1 MSKGVKNNAF
11 LNNTNITSVEFG
23 GDCSYVGNSAF
34 RGCTSLKE
42 INADNKLTE
51 VKKYAFANTNLRSVT
66 FNNLKTIEPHAFE
79 DCVEL
84 SSITIQR
91 CNTIGSSAFK
101 GCKNLNTVNNKKFT
115 ITPTVIYDEAFK
127 GCKNLNN
134 ISLEYCNDIKTMAF
148 QNCIGLTK
156 ISLNGCINIGSSAF
170 KGCENLSQIS
180 LSVCSNI
187 YEDAFVNCTNL
198 TRVYIPNTSIF
209 AELKDRYAFCKKTE
223 NEEYIPK
230 LENEECIL
238 KSNEHFNTYFYISPE
253 MINQYKE
260 KNYNGISNYWYYYK
274 NYMITTAKKNQIIY
288 KSKDKEIEELCNFN
302 SDIAIDVNEH
312 NYYTD
317 QDFGLITFKDTIE
330 KLDFDL
336 FTDDSKDDIT
346 SIDIPPECTE
356 IGEKMFEGYIN
367 LTNVTILTDSLLYIS
382 DFAFKDCKSLTSF
395 TIPDSVIGLGEGIFA
410 GCENLKRFEG
420 NYTKYDNKAI
430 VYNGILI
437 SVVPIDDSTTE
448 GRFYNISDIGEN
460 IQILGKSCFQG
471 CKKLRRVNIP
481 SNIEKIHDN
490 AFDGCVNLCEVH
502 FEGTTPPTLGKNV
515 FGEKVRSDF
524 KIFVPE
530 TSLSQY
536 YKKWGD
542 NYKSY
547 IYPKPTNNSVIYCVN
562 DGEPIL
568 KHKSSNIKD
577 FANGTYY
584 IIPNISNT
592 LPQKYFIGKSNV
604 TTVILNENIKVITEK
619 AFENCT
625 GLKYIYMPDTIMEI
639 HSSCFSG
646 CESLTR
652 IHIPSGLKSPSNYGF
667 TQNPNNILAQT
678 FQTTKTKFGTGIF
691 DGCKNLKEFGTYIK
705 GIVTDDNM
713 CYINNI
719 WTLKFFAQGGLQSD
733 ANSDS
738 DSDIDPIT
746 YEIPEN
752 IQIIDESVFRG
763 SNITSITLHE
773 NIKKIG
779 GYVFADCNELKEV
792 IFSPNNNIQTIPN
805 GAFKNCVNLK
815 NINLPN
821 TITQIGDY
829 AFNGC
834 RSLNISE
841 IPNTITQIGDYAF
854 NGCTLL
860 NISKIP
866 NSITSINKYVFAGCE
881 NLTQV
886 NINNVTT
893 INESAFSGCKKLN
906 TISFSNNS
914 KLSEINKNAFKE
926 CINLINISLPNN
938 LTTIGDN
945 AFENCKL
952 ENLILPNKL
961 TSIGNSA
968 FKGCSITNITFPDS
982 LTSIGNS
989 AFENAF
995 KEWFTILESSE
1006 PGEIIPLLYD
1016 VSIEIPSSV
1025 TNLGNCCFKNSG
1037 IHKLHIPI
1045 DCKISKI
1052 PEGMCENCEN
1062 LYDINILSTHI
1073 TTIDSNAFSGCVN
1086 LCRTGS
1092 GILNR
1097 GDLTLPNNITT
1108 INDYAFYECNYISS
1122 LKIPKNIKLLGNKC
1136 FATGINTQ
1144 FYIYTKTPPSFTI
1157 NKSPEPL
1164 NGVDEPKSKPF
1175 GDISVGGY
1183 LKLLPRINVPN
1194 SIYLTYIK
1202 DKYWK
1207 VYNRIIY
1214 SGFDEISQKG
1224 YHTQDDNSNFNDEI
1238 NNLPN
1243 IDPTYPPN
1251 N

>member
-1 MSKGVKNNAF
+1 MSDKGVKNNAF

-23 GDCSYVGNSAF
+23 GNCSYVGNSAF

-42 INADNKLTE
+42 INADNRLTE
-51 VKKYAFANTNLRSVT
+51 VKKYAFASTILRSVT

-79 DCVEL
+79 DCIEL

-115 ITPTVIYDEAFK
+115 LTPTVIYDEAFK

-156 ISLNGCINIGSSAF
+156 ISLNICINIGSSAF

-187 YEDAFVNCTNL
+187 YKDAFVNCINL
-198 TRVYIPNTSIF
+198 TRVYMPNTSIF
-209 AELKDRYAFCKKTE
+209 AELKDKYAFCKKTE

-230 LENEECIL
+230 LENEECIP

-253 MINQYKE
+253 MINQYKR

-288 KSKDKEIEELCNFN
+288 KSNDNKIKELYSFN
-302 SDIAIDVNEH
+302 SDSDSDNDINEH
-312 NYYTD
+312 IYNES
-317 QDFGLITFKDTIE
+317 QNFGLITFKSTIE
-330 KLDFDL
+330 KLNFEL
-336 FTDDSKDDIT
+336 FTDDSKNDIT

-367 LTNVTILTDSLLYIS
+367 LADVTTLTDSLLYIY
-382 DFAFKDCKSLTSF
+382 DFAFKDCESLTSF

-410 GCENLKRFEG
+410 GCKNLKRFEG

-437 SVVPIDDSTTE
+437 SVVPIDDSITE

-471 CKKLRRVNIP
+471 CEKLRRVNIP

-490 AFDGCVNLCEVH
+490 AFNGCVNLCEVH
-502 FEGTTPPTLGKNV
+502 FEGTTPPTLGENV
-515 FGEKVRSDF
+515 FGEVRSDF

-536 YKKWGD
+536 YRVWGD

-547 IYPKPTNNSVIYCVN
+547 IYPKPTNNTVIYCVN
-562 DGEPIL
+562 DGKPML
-568 KHKSSNIKD
+568 LSHASKN
-577 FANGTYY
+577 FANGKYY
-584 IIPNISNT
+584 IIPNISNI
-592 LPQKYFIGKSNV
+592 LPQNYFRGKSNV
-604 TTVILNENIKVITEK
+604 TTVILNENIKVINEN
-619 AFENCT
+619 AFKNCT
-625 GLKYIYMPDTIMEI
+625 GLEYIYMPDTIAEMN
-639 HSSCFSG
+639 SACFSG

-652 IHIPSGLKSPSNYGF
+652 IHIPSGLESPSNYGI
-667 TQNPNNILAQT
+667 TQNPNGILTQT

-713 CYINNI
+713 CYINDI

-746 YEIPEN
+746 YEIPKN
-752 IQIIDESVFRG
+752 IQKIDESVFRG

-779 GYVFADCNELKEV
+779 GYVFADCNKLEKV

-805 GAFKNCVNLK
+805 GAFENCVKL
-815 NINLPN
+815 NINLPD
-821 TITQIGDY
+821 TITK
-829 AFNGC
+829 
-834 RSLNISE
+834 
-841 IPNTITQIGDYAF
+841 IGDYAF
-854 NGCTLL
+854 NGCTSL

-866 NSITSINKYVFAGCE
+866 NSITSINKYVFAGCK
-881 NLTQV
+881 NLTKV
-886 NINNVTT
+886 NINNNVTT
-893 INESAFSGCKKLN
+893 IDEGAFSGCNNLN
-906 TISFSNNS
+906 TISFLDNS
-914 KLSEINKNAFKE
+914 KLSEINKNAFLN
-926 CINLINISLPNN
+926 CIDLINISFPND
-938 LTTIGDN
+938 LKTIGDN

-952 ENLILPNKL
+952 EFLTLPNKL

-995 KEWFTILESSE
+995 KEWSTILESSE
-1006 PGEIIPLLYD
+1006 PGETIPLLYD

-1037 IHKLHIPI
+1037 IRKLHIPT
-1045 DCKISKI
+1045 DCKISNI
-1052 PEGMCENCEN
+1052 PECMCENCEN

-1073 TTIDSNAFSGCVN
+1073 TTIDSNAFSGCTN

-1108 INDYAFYECNYISS
+1108 INDYAFYKCNYISS
-1122 LKIPKNIKLLGNKC
+1122 LKLPKNIKCLGDKC
-1136 FATGINTQ
+1136 LATGVNTQ
-1144 FYIYTKTPPSFTI
+1144 FYIYTENPPSFTI
-1157 NKSPEPL
+1157 NGTPEL
-1164 NGVDEPKSKPF
+1164 INGVDDPKSKPF
-1175 GDISVGGY
+1175 GDIDNVDFVSGY
-1183 LKLLPRINVPN
+1183 LKLPRINVPN
-1194 SIYLTYIK
+1194 GIYLTYIRNN
-1202 DKYWK
+1202 YWK

>member
-1 MSKGVKNNAF
+1 MGDKGVKNNAF

-156 ISLNGCINIGSSAF
+156 ISLNRCINIGSSAF

-187 YEDAFVNCTNL
+187 YEDAFVNCKNL
-198 TRVYIPNTSIF
+198 TRVYIPNTSPF
-209 AELKDRYAFCKKTE
+209 A
-223 NEEYIPK
+223 K
-230 LENEECIL
+230 LNSFSVFHM
-238 KSNEHFNTYFYISPE
+238 KSEDGKYNINTNTYFYISPNIIGE
-253 MINQYKE
+253 YK
-260 KNYNGISNYWYYYK
+260 KNKYWKEYID
-274 NYMITTAKKNQIIY
+274 YMITTAGEKQIIY
-288 KSKDKEIEELCNFN
+288 KSSRHAEEDLDNVIENLLDTTS
-302 SDIAIDVNEH
+302 SDSDDDGH
-312 NYYTD
+312 YYYRT
-317 QDFGLITFKDTIE
+317 QDFGLITFKSEIYILNF
-330 KLDFDL
+330 KL
-336 FTDDSKDDIT
+336 FTDESKQNIT
-346 SIDIPPECTE
+346 SIDIPPKCTK
-356 IGEKMFEGYIN
+356 IDKNMFEGYKN

-382 DFAFKDCKSLTSF
+382 DFAFKDCESLTSF

-410 GCENLKRFEG
+410 GCKNLKRFEG

-437 SVVPIDDSTTE
+437 SVVPIDDSITE

-471 CKKLRRVNIP
+471 CEKLRRVNIP

-490 AFDGCVNLCEVH
+490 AFDGCKNLCEVH
-502 FEGTTPPTLGKNV
+502 FEGTTPPTVGENV
-515 FGEKVRSDF
+515 FGEVRSDF

-536 YKKWGD
+536 YSVWGD

-568 KHKSSNIKD
+568 KHDSSNIKK
-577 FANGTYY
+577 FANGIYY
-584 IIPNISNT
+584 IIPKISNT
-592 LPQKYFIGKSNV
+592 LDQTFKGKSNV
-604 TTVILNENIKVITEK
+604 TTVILNENIKVISK
-619 AFENCT
+619 NAFEKCT
-625 GLKYIYMPDTIMEI
+625 GLEYIYMPDTIMEI
-639 HSSCFSG
+639 QSSCFSG

-652 IHIPSGLKSPSNYGF
+652 IHIPSGLESPSNYGI
-667 TQNPNNILAQT
+667 TQNNILTQT

-719 WTLKFFAQGGLQSD
+719 WTLKFFAQGGL
-733 ANSDS
+733 NTNNDS
-738 DSDIDPIT
+738 IT
-746 YEIPEN
+746 YKIPEN

-763 SNITSITLHE
+763 SNITSITLPE
-773 NIKKIG
+773 NVRELCE
-779 GYVFADCNELKEV
+779 YVFADCNKLKEMN
-792 IFSPNNNIQTIPN
+792 FSPNNNILTIPN
-805 GAFKNCVNLK
+805 GAFENCVNLE
-815 NINLPN
+815 NINNLPN
-821 TITQIGDY
+821 TITKIGDY

-834 RSLNISE
+834 TSLNIPE

-854 NGCTLL
+854 NGCTSL
-860 NISKIP
+860 NTKIP

-886 NINNVTT
+886 NINNNVTT

-906 TISFSNNS
+906 TISFPNNS
-914 KLSEINKNAFKE
+914 KLSKINKNAFKE
-926 CINLINISLPNN
+926 CINLINISLPND

-952 ENLILPNKL
+952 ENLTLPNKL

-968 FKGCSITNITFPDS
+968 FKGCSIKNITFPDS

-995 KEWFTILESSE
+995 KEWYTILEYSE
-1006 PGEIIPLLYD
+1006 SGETIPD

-1037 IHKLHIPI
+1037 IRKLHIPI

-1052 PEGMCENCEN
+1052 PEGMCENCKN
-1062 LYDINILSTHI
+1062 LHDINILSTHI

-1092 GILNR
+1092 GILNI
-1097 GDLTLPNNITT
+1097 GVLTLPKNITT
-1108 INDYAFYECNYISS
+1108 INDYAFYECECISS
-1122 LKIPKNIKLLGNKC
+1122 LNFPKNIKYLGNKC

-1144 FYIYTKTPPSFTI
+1144 FYIYTETPPSFTI

-1164 NGVDEPKSKPF
+1164 NGVDDPKSKPF
-1175 GDISVGGY
+1175 GDIDNVEYDY
-1183 LKLLPRINVPN
+1183 LKLPRIYVPN
-1194 SIYLTYIK
+1194 SIYLTYIRNN
-1202 DKYWK
+1202 YWK

-1214 SGFDEISQKG
+1214 STFDEISQKG
-1224 YHTQDDNSNFNDEI
+1224 YHSQDDNINFNDEI